1 VVADEAVARIVAGP
15 LADARS
21 VEERPVGVVVESP
34 VRTRY
39 QGESALNNLVA
50 DRMRAAAPGADVAVM
65 NGGGVR
71 ADLPAGALDYGH
83 LYATL
88 LFDNR
93 LVMVRMRGAALRAA
107 LRDNVRADDGALG
120 LAGARVSVACE
131 GASMQV
137 RVARDDGRPIADD
150 ELLTVATNDYLAGG
164 SLARHLAEPLTDEAM
179 AAAPVMRDAVGAPL
193 GAVGPLRGDDPR
205 WYDPAHP
212 RMALPHARPVR
223 CR

>member
-1 VVADEAVARIVAGP
+1 MVADEAVARIVAGP

-120 LAGARVSVACE
+120 LTGARVSVACE
-131 GASMQV
+131 GASMQ
-137 RVARDDGRPIADD
+137 
-150 ELLTVATNDYLAGG
+150 L
-164 SLARHLAEPLTDEAM
+164 SLIHI
-179 AAAPVMRDAVGAPL
+179 
-193 GAVGPLRGDDPR
+193 
-205 WYDPAHP
+205 
-212 RMALPHARPVR
+212 
-223 CR
+223 